1 MAMKTNIYSTLG
13 QAISFGVDVSKA
25 RLELCWLTV
34 SAEYRHDIGNQRKAL
49 AGLAEAL
56 LAADYR
62 GKIII
67 ESTGYY
73 HWLSVV
79 MLSERGLDV
88 RLVNPLLAH
97 KHHQGGIRKAKTDV
111 VDAFNLASMGLTERC
126 LPPRWDKD
134 AYWVQRRHQVGLI
147 RTMDRVLQQL
157 KGALNSHREAL
168 AIMGASED
176 PMVTMFAE
184 QIQQLEC
191 TKQSAQAQLA
201 QAFAG
206 LHEANQKRY
215 TSIPGVSSYV
225 AGLMNLLLRTDV
237 AKAKSWIA
245 YVGLDLSIRQS
256 GSWVGHSKLSK
267 RGMAYLRKKLY
278 QAAWG
283 AMQNDPHFRAYYD
296 KLRQQGHPYVETL
309 LIIARKI
316 LRIAFM
322 LQKRKQMY
330 QPELTW
336 T

>member
-25 RLELCWLTV
+25 RLELCWLTA
-34 SAEYRHDIGNQRKAL
+34 SAEYRHDIGNRRKAL

-176 PMVTMFAE
+176 PMVVTFTE
-184 QIQQLEC
+184 QIRQLER

-296 KLRQQGHPYVETL
+296 QLRQQGHPYVETL